1 MIIGLLYNLDMENKK
16 MDKRSVRT
24 RSVIKKAVIVLLKK
38 KRLDEIAVTEIT
50 KIALISR
57 NSFYTHYN
65 SVADVLEDIFKDVLQ
80 NFDQVL
86 EKYDYSEFEKDPYPC
101 LKEISVPLITNSAF
115 AEYVVFSKTQNNF
128 VQNIV
133 DALTERFYALYLK
146 NRGTA
151 NENIPYMVN
160 FLVGGAI
167 EFVYKWFKDGKN
179 VPFDEVLKGVSSLI
193 SEGIKMIRT
202 IKNNN

>member
-1 MIIGLLYNLDMENKK
+1 MEVNK

-38 KRLDEIAVTEIT
+38 KNLEDITVTEIT

-57 NSFYTHYN
+57 NSFYTHYS
-65 SVADVLEDIFKDVLQ
+65 SVSDVMSDIFQGVLD

-86 EKYDYSEFEKDPYPC
+86 SKYDYSEFEKDPYPC
-101 LKEISVPLITNSAF
+101 LKEISIPLITNVAF
-115 AEYVVFSKTQNNF
+115 AEYVIFAKTSNNF

-133 DALTERFYALYLK
+133 DALTDRFYAIYLK

-151 NENIPYMVN
+151 NEKIPYMVN

-167 EFVYKWFKDGKN
+167 EFVYKWFKDGKT
-179 VPFDEVLKGVSSLI
+179 VPYDDVLKCVSALI
-193 SEGIKMIRT
+193 SEGIKMIKM
-202 IKNNN
+202 IKNNS